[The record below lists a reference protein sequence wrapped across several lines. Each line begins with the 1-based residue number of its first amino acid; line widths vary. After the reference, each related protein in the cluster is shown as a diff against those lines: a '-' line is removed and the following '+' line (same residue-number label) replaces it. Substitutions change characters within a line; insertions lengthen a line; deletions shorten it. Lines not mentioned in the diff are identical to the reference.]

1 MHTDIKV
8 ANNTKMNRIL
18 VPFSDYYNS
27 IFVDRV
33 PYKHKTLY
41 QRRGILI
48 IPFQDKPI
56 SSSYAQCYFFNLEM

>member
-8 ANNTKMNRIL
+8 GNNTKMNRII
-18 VPFSDYYNS
+18 VSFSDHYNS
-27 IFVDRV
+27 MFVDRV

-41 QRRGILI
+41 QRGGILI

-56 SSSYAQCYFFNLEM
+56 SSSYAQCTFTA